1 MSDPMKPIHV
11 WTPGIRDDTGGIQA
25 FSRFFVRA
33 LSEGFPERPLR
44 VFVRNEAPDAA
55 DRWAEQGIQVHSFE
69 GLPFKLRSH
78 VLAASAA
85 TYALRERP
93 ACLLSTHLHFLP
105 ALHMLRALIGAP
117 YGGVL
122 HGIEAWR
129 VRSRLRVRSMQG
141 ADRLLAVSQFTRDQ
155 VVGESGVRPERVS
168 VFPNTFD
175 ATRFTPGAKPQRLLA
190 KYGLRP
196 DQPVLLT
203 VSRLAL
209 SERYKGH
216 WQVLLALRQVLRQ
229 MPDVHYLIV
238 GTGDEAQHL
247 RDGLRA
253 LGLENRVTLAG
264 FISTADLPDHYRLC
278 DAFVMPSTNE
288 GFGIVFLEAVACGK
302 PVIGGFLDGSFDALD
317 GGRLGILTDPHCPE
331 KIAQDI
337 LTTLSGKHENRLLY
351 DAPALSQAVRERFG
365 FDAFKQRLIGEI
377 RPLLEPAAAASPAVV
392 PVAPPMRQRLPAPG
406 VGRAPRIVVMTQLN
420 SPYQVEFFN
429 RIAQAGQCHLEVIY
443 LTHRDKH
450 RQWAAAD
457 IAHAHII
464 LSQSPHLEKSAL
476 ESLQH
481 ADLAVFNYYTSRF
494 AWRAIRSRAATGK
507 PWVFWGE
514 RPGFLNL
521 GPPGAWF
528 RRLALKPLHRSLAPI
543 WGIGHWGIVGY
554 RTEFGVRRSYH
565 NLPYHSELGRF
576 HSSRTVPPVGART
589 FFYSGALSE
598 RKGVE
603 LLARAFVQVAA
614 EHAHARLILQG
625 SGPLESKL
633 REILAPCAA
642 QVEFSGFRSWQ
653 ELPLGYAR
661 GDIFCLPS
669 RYDGWGLALVE
680 ALASSMP
687 AIATDMCGAAV
698 DLIRPGHNGWLAKA
712 DDEGSLQQAMRE
724 ALALPTE
731 AFAAM
736 QGHARRT
743 SAPLDA
749 AEGAKKFIQ
758 LAHDA
763 LVTWPGGGTKAP

>member
-1 MSDPMKPIHV
+1 MSGALKSIHV

-33 LSEGFPERPLR
+33 LREGFPDRPLR
-44 VFVRNEAPDAA
+44 VFVRNETAA
-55 DRWAEQGIQVHSFE
+55 GDPLLGQGIEMHSFE
-69 GLPFKLRSH
+69 TLPFRLRSH
-78 VLAASAA
+78 ALAASAA

-93 ACLLSTHLHFLP
+93 ACMLSTHLHFFP
-105 ALHMLRALIGAP
+105 AMRLLRGLAGAP

-129 VRSRLRVRSMQG
+129 IRSRMRLRGMQE

-155 VVGESGVRPERVS
+155 IIRESGVRPERVT

-175 ATRFTPGAKPQRLLA
+175 ATRFTPGAKPQRLLE

-196 DQPVLLT
+196 EQPVLLT

-216 WQVLLALRQVLRQ
+216 WQVLMALPQVLRQ
-229 MPDVHYLIV
+229 VPDAHYLIV
-238 GTGDEAQHL
+238 GTGDEAEHL
-247 RDGLRA
+247 CRGVRA
-253 LGLENRVTLAG
+253 LGLERQVTLTG
-264 FISTADLPDHYRLC
+264 FVSTADLPDHYRLC
-278 DAFVMPSTNE
+278 DAFVMPSTKE
-288 GFGIVFLEAVACGK
+288 GFGIVFLEAAACGK
-302 PVIGGFLDGSFDALD
+302 PVIGGFLDGSFDALE
-317 GGRLGILTDPHCPE
+317 GGRLGLLTDPHCPE

-337 LTTLSGKHENRLLY
+337 IAALTGKHESRLLH
-351 DAPALSQAVRERFG
+351 DPQALSLAVRERFG
-365 FDAFKQRLIGEI
+365 FDAFKKLLVQEVQS
-377 RPLLEPAAAASPAVV
+377 LLEPASPRVAV
-392 PVAPPMRQRLPAPG
+392 PVGPTLRQTIPQPG

-450 RQWAAAD
+450 RQWVAAD

-543 WGIGHWGIVGY
+543 WGIGHWGIEGY
-554 RTEFGVRRSYH
+554 RSEFGVRRSYH

-576 HSSRTVPPVGART
+576 HTPRTAPPEGART

-598 RKGVE
+598 RKGVDV
-603 LLARAFVQVAA
+603 LARAFVRVTA

-625 SGPLESKL
+625 NGPLESKL
-633 REILAPCAA
+633 REILTPCAA

-653 ELPLGYAR
+653 ELPQGYAR

-680 ALASSMP
+680 ALASGMP
-687 AIATDMCGAAV
+687 AIATDLCGAAV
-698 DLIRPGHNGWLAKA
+698 DLIRPGHNGWLTKA
-712 DDEGSLQQAMRE
+712 DDDGSLQQAMRE
-724 ALALPTE
+724 ALTLPTE
-731 AFAAM
+731 VFAAM

-743 SAPLDA
+743 AAPLDA

-758 LAHDA
+758 HARDA
-763 LVTWPGGGTKAP
+763 LVTWPGIGTAAH